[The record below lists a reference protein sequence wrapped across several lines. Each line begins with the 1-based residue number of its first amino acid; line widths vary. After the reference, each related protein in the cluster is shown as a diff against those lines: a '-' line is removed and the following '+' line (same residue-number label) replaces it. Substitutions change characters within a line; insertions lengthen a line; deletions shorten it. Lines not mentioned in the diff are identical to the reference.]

1 MKAIIAVNNLGF
13 IGLRG
18 NLPWYSREDLIH
30 FVGLTRGCD
39 MFAGYRT
46 FESMRFLAT
55 SFGYDFLSFSM
66 SNGRNLYLD
75 NSNGRNLYSDNIW
88 CIGGKKTFEKY
99 CHLFTELHI
108 SHIDDNT
115 IGDTMF
121 PDFSNLN
128 SECKVFNYN
137 LKK

>member
-1 MKAIIAVNNLGF
+1 MRAIIAVNNLGF
-13 IGLRG
+13 IGLNG

-30 FVGLTRGCD
+30 FVGLTKGCD

-46 FESMRFLAT
+46 FESMKFLGRAF
-55 SFGYDFLSFSM
+55 SGDFLSFSL
-66 SNGRNLYLD
+66 SSSRNLYLD
-75 NSNGRNLYSDNIW
+75 VKGGGLFSGDIW

-99 CHLFTELHI
+99 CCYFDELHI

-128 SECKVFNYN
+128 RECKIFNYN
-137 LKK
+137 FKK